1 MVGRDEVGGDAGSFL
16 VLHCD
21 QQVCIVPARVAVRSP
36 KGHHRHFKMAGAGG
50 ALPGR

>member
-21 QQVCIVPARVAVRSP
+21 HQVCIVPARGAVEGEKSELWSWQLART
-36 KGHHRHFKMAGAGG
+36 
-50 ALPGR
+50 

>member
-21 QQVCIVPARVAVRSP
+21 QQVCIVPARVAVTHTSTCMQKRTV
-36 KGHHRHFKMAGAGG
+36 HH
-50 ALPGR
+50 P